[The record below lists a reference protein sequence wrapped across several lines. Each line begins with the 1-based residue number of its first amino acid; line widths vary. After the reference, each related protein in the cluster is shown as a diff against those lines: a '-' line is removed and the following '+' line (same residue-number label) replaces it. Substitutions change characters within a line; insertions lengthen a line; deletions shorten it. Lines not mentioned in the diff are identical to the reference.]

1 MEASDFFLKL
11 LVILLAAKLFAE
23 SASRLAIPSV
33 LGEVVA
39 GLVIGPSV
47 LGFVAPETPLHLLA
61 EIGILLL
68 LFEVG
73 LETDVGQLV
82 KEGVRS
88 TLVAVT
94 GVVVPGAFGYW
105 VSRYGFGMATIP
117 ALFVGGTIVAT
128 SIGITVRVLKDLN
141 RHTGRMA
148 RIVLGAAVLD
158 DVIGVVVLAVLY
170 DFAVQGTVSI
180 AATLR
185 ILVFILIFLILAPVI
200 AKLFVPLLARLA
212 DSGRTKGMIPTL
224 IVSLILGLAVISHRV
239 GAPEILGSFAAGI
252 ALARRFFLPLGA
264 SIDHYSHRLAEQLE
278 ASMTPIIDLFVPV
291 FFVMVGVSIN
301 LRAIDMTSGAF
312 WGFAGVLTVVA
323 VVSKMASGIWAPG
336 GFREKLST
344 GIAMVPRGEVGLI
357 FAEVGKR
364 SAIFDDASYA
374 VVVFVVALTTLLAP
388 LAMRFMLREAA
399 GRSRS
404 DASPTAHGGRK
415 EDHGSDL
422 D

>member
-1 MEASDFFLKL
+1 MSILNKCFCYPFFIQKRGFVEVSEFFLKL

-23 SASRLAIPSV
+23 VFSRLSIPSV

-47 LGFVAPETPLHLLA
+47 LGFITPDATLHLLA

-73 LETDVGQLV
+73 LETDMAQLV

-94 GVVVPGAFGYW
+94 GVVLPAVIGFW
-105 VSRYGFGMATIP
+105 ISRWFGMEIIP
-117 ALFVGGTIVAT
+117 SLFVGGTIVAT

-141 RHTGRMA
+141 HHKTRMA
-148 RIVLGAAVLD
+148 QIVLGAAVLD

-170 DFAVQGTVSI
+170 DFAVKGSVSVP
-180 AATLR
+180 ATMR
-185 ILVFILIFLILAPVI
+185 ILAFILLFLLIAPVL
-200 AKLFVPLLARLA
+200 AKLFVPMMAKLA
-212 DSGRTKGMIPTL
+212 SSSRTKGMIPTL
-224 IVSLILGLAVISHRV
+224 IISLILGLAIISHGV

-264 SIDHYSHRLAEQLE
+264 SIDHYSHQLAVQIEE
-278 ASMTPIIDLFVPV
+278 SMTPIIDLFVPV

-301 LRAIDMTSGAF
+301 LSVIDMTSGAF
-312 WGFAGVLTVVA
+312 WAFAGILTVGA
-323 VVSKMASGIWAPG
+323 VLSKVASGVWAPG

-364 SAIFDDASYA
+364 SKIFDDASYA

-388 LAMRFMLREAA
+388 LAMRYVMKN
-399 GRSRS
+399 
-404 DASPTAHGGRK
+404 DK
-415 EDHGSDL
+415 EDDFQL
-422 D
+422 